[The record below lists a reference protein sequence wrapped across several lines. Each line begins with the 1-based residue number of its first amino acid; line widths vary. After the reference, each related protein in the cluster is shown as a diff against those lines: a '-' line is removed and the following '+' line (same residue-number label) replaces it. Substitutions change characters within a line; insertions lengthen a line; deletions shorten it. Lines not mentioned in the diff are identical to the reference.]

1 MADAEVAGELL
12 GCAVHREVET
22 EPCSPSGDF
31 GFVWSSK
38 ETCSDIGIKWVH
50 WHVADFK
57 DSFSGSF

>member
-12 GCAVHREVET
+12 GCAVRSEVEA

-38 ETCSDIGIKWVH
+38 ETCSDIGTKGVH
-50 WHVADFK
+50 WDAADFK